1 MSTAIDW
8 SLTGKVA
15 IVTGTA
21 PGGIGE
27 TYARTLA
34 AAGASVVCADISGP
48 GAKAVAGFL
57 TDEGHQAIAVTVD
70 ITDPASVEAMTTAAV
85 TEFGG
90 IDILVNNAA
99 LMAQLSQAPILD
111 YDLAEW
117 HRAMDVNLNGAYL
130 CSRSAVP
137 HMRARGGGR
146 IINQTSGGAYPPAT
160 VYGITKI
167 ALVGLTVALAR
178 ELGPDQITVNAL
190 APGLTDSAAG
200 KSLVPEGSPFR
211 EMMKQAVAMRAFGV
225 PDDLAG
231 PLLLLAAPAGAW
243 VTGQVL
249 HVDGGWILRP

>member
-1 MSTAIDW
+1 
-8 SLTGKVA
+8 
-15 IVTGTA
+15 
-21 PGGIGE
+21 
-27 TYARTLA
+27 
-34 AAGASVVCADISGP
+34 
-48 GAKAVAGFL
+48 
-57 TDEGHQAIAVTVD
+57 
-70 ITDPASVEAMTTAAV
+70 
-85 TEFGG
+85 
-90 IDILVNNAA
+90 
-99 LMAQLSQAPILD
+99 
-111 YDLAEW
+111 
-117 HRAMDVNLNGAYL
+117 MDVNLNGAYL

-211 EMMKQAVAMRAFGV
+211 EMMKQAVAMRPFGV